1 MTKRI
6 LDTIIVVASVFAI
19 ITAVVIAGVLNRYFT
34 QRLEEEIITEAR
46 LIGRGAEES
55 KVAYFSTASI
65 GNLHVTWIDT
75 DGSVKYDSNMQYDK
89 NYFTDKAFTRAK
101 GFGEY
106 KKSEYSFKNACT
118 EMKYSF
124 RLKDGSVIMVSDVK
138 FSLREQFLDIL
149 RSLMIGMVI
158 LAFAAL
164 VIANLVS
171 RRIVR
176 PINNIDLEDPK
187 IDKSLPEL
195 SPLLNRLRTQNQKIA
210 NQMYEL
216 RQSREQFIQI
226 TENMSEG
233 LIVTD
238 VKLNVLSSNS
248 SALRLIGAEFYTEGK
263 SVFSLNNSE
272 SFRRCLQ
279 NAAGGVHSETVLH
292 TYDGD
297 REIIASPVNGANTI
311 NGIVILIMDVTE
323 KQQLETMRRE
333 FTSNV
338 SHELKTPLTTI
349 YGFSDLLANGMVK
362 PEDVTKL
369 GDNIRR
375 EAERLITLIK
385 DIVSLSKLDE
395 NSVPAE
401 KADVD
406 LYDLAQ
412 EVVARLVPNASKKNI
427 TGSVTGEH
435 IVYNGNRTILDEII
449 YNLSDNAIK
458 YGVENGTYEVKISH
472 IPKKVFI
479 TVTDDGVGIPQQSVG
494 RIFER
499 FYRVDKSR
507 SRKVN
512 GTGLGLSIVKHGVMY
527 HGGEIRCESK
537 PDKGS
542 VFTVELP
549 V

>member
-6 LDTIIVVASVFAI
+6 LDTIIIVASIFAF
-19 ITAVVIAGVLNRYFT
+19 ITAVVIAMILNSYFMA
-34 QRLEEEIITEAR
+34 RLEEETIAEAR
-46 LIGRGAEES
+46 LIGRGAETSEIS
-55 KVAYFSTASI
+55 YFNTTAI
-65 GNLHVTWIDT
+65 RNMHITWIDT
-75 DGSVKYDSNMQYDK
+75 DGSVKYDTNMEYDK
-89 NYFTDKAFTRAK
+89 NYFTDKAFRKAK
-101 GFGEY
+101 SFGEY
-106 KKSEYSFKNACT
+106 RSSEYSFKKAT
-118 EMKYSF
+118 STLEYSF
-124 RLKDGSVIMVSDVK
+124 RLKDGSVIMVSDVR
-138 FSLREQFLDIL
+138 FSLKEQFVDIL
-149 RSLMIGMVI
+149 RSLMIGMVV
-158 LAFAAL
+158 LALAAL
-164 VIANLVS
+164 IIANLVA

-176 PINNIDLEDPK
+176 PINSIDLDDPK
-187 IDKSLPEL
+187 IDSSLSEL
-195 SPLLNRLRTQNQKIA
+195 SPLLEKLHTQNQKIS

-216 RQSREQFIQI
+216 RRNREQFLQI

-233 LIVTD
+233 IIVTD
-238 VKLNVLSSNS
+238 IKLNVLASNS
-248 SALRLIGAEFYTEGK
+248 SALRLIGAEFYTEGR
-263 SVFSLNNSE
+263 SVFALNNSE

-279 NAAGGVHSETVLH
+279 DAAGGIHSETVLH
-292 TYDGD
+292 TPEGD
-297 REIIASPVNGANTI
+297 REVIASPSNGAITI
-311 NGIVILIMDVTE
+311 NGIVVLIMDVTE

-362 PEDVTKL
+362 SEDVPKL
-369 GDNIRR
+369 GENIRR

-385 DIVSLSKLDE
+385 DIVALSKLDE

-401 KADVD
+401 KEDVD
-406 LYDLAQ
+406 LYELAE
-412 EVVARLVPNASKKNI
+412 EVISRLSTNAEKKKI
-427 TGSVTGEH
+427 TASVTGEH
-435 IVYNGNRTILDEII
+435 IVYNGSRTILDEII
-449 YNLSDNAIK
+449 YNLCDNAIK
-458 YGVENGTYEVKISH
+458 YGVENGTLDVKISH

-479 TVTDDGVGIPQQSVG
+479 TVSDNGVGIPQQSVG

-527 HGGEIRCESK
+527 HGGEIRCESTL
-537 PDKGS
+537 DKGS